1 MARITVPFAPQQS
14 ARSPGDSLP
23 GLTRQADTTTTEA
36 EMTMTM
42 ACRAI
47 TQRQA
52 EHIGMA
58 AAMAGGYVA
67 VNGPRAERMDRD
79 AYRALREDAENDA
92 VRWRR
97 EDARRLAAAYH
108 ELPSGEYVRIVSH
121 GGYHDHLILVI
132 PPDDPLAEYGYAL
145 PPSVVRDL
153 IPLLEAAG
161 YDTGGL
167 L

>member
-1 MARITVPFAPQQS
+1 
-14 ARSPGDSLP
+14 
-23 GLTRQADTTTTEA
+23 
-36 EMTMTM
+36 MTL

-58 AAMAGGYVA
+58 AAVAGGYVA
-67 VNGPRAERMDRD
+67 VDGPRVERIDRD
-79 AYRALREDAENDA
+79 AYRAIVEDAENDA

-108 ELPSGEYVRIVSH
+108 KLPSGDYVRIVSP

-132 PPDDPLAEYGYAL
+132 PPDDPLARYGYAL

-161 YDTGGL
+161 YDTAGL
-167 L
+167 LAQTSGEGADVADPSPR